1 MWLYNITRICN
12 KIKFHALSSVAELRN
27 KMKKIHVIERNENE
41 NESPTNVFTC
51 TIT

>member
-12 KIKFHALSSVAELRN
+12 KIKFHALSSVAVLRN

-41 NESPTNVFTC
+41 SPTNVFTC